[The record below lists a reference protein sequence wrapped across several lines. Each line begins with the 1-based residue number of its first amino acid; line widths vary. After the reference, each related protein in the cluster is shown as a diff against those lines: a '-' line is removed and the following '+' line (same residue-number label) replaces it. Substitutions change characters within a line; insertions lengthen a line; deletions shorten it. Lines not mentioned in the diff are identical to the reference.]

1 MHDIGLTAFSV
12 FLMQSPSFL
21 SHRRPLSEG
30 RGIPSAR
37 TPFGMDRIPCDNH
50 IRQMLDGVPP
60 EHFDGV
66 FSAIL
71 ADPEESGALYQQLFQ
86 EPGGTMSPNDMVLL
100 FSCSAGYAVSGR
112 ACSGGIGR
120 LGAFSIPQAALRAVL
135 DAPYGQRDG
144 VFPQIEGPFRTAA
157 GSDPHRVGSRRL
169 NCPERALQCSLA
181 EPVLP

>member
-86 EPGGTMSPNDMVLL
+86 EPGGTMSPMALSII
-100 FSCSAGYAVSGR
+100 FS
-112 ACSGGIGR
+112 
-120 LGAFSIPQAALRAVL
+120 AFS
-135 DAPYGQRDG
+135 
-144 VFPQIEGPFRTAA
+144 
-157 GSDPHRVGSRRL
+157 SRRSSKVFMKSA
-169 NCPERALQCSLA
+169 RSSGIW
-181 EPVLP
+181 VMVK